1 MRWLSKGDSF
11 VRVYELKEAVDTLL
25 VEKTQKKKSG
35 RAKDFQNVTE
45 EDEFWPTIAYLADI
59 FEIFN
64 YFNKNLQGKQVN
76 IFKVSVLLF

>member
-1 MRWLSKGDSF
+1 MRWLSKGESF
-11 VRVYELKEAVDTLL
+11 VRVCELKEAVETLL
-25 VEKTQKKKSG
+25 VEKTQQRNSG
-35 RAKDFQNVTE
+35 KARDHQKVTE